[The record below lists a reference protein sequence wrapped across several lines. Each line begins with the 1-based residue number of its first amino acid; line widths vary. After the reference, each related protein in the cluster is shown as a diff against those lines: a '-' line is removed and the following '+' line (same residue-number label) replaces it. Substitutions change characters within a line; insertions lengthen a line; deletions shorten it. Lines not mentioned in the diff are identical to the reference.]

1 MRSEDSSRH
10 LKNQSSDILKMQKT
24 QFKYILIS
32 LLFLISFAV
41 DGNAQ
46 FKEEAFKQ
54 TYNSKADSTAA
65 ADTADKLFSFKE
77 WGRGLAH
84 KQDIEIGTMFIG
96 SVFAPGTA
104 QIYNKDYWKLPI
116 IYGGI
121 GALAGTGGYYMHQY
135 NKSKKV
141 YNAFMSD
148 KAAHELQYGTEYPF
162 DAPPLDLQAK
172 RTGTWLLAG
181 AGLIYWG
188 SLMDGVVCFKS
199 NREPLPGRATL
210 YSVLLPGLGQIY
222 NGELFKVPIYWGG
235 MLVSVHLLVNNHNNY
250 MRFKRI
256 HNEATSTDPEISGN
270 VPINGETAKWYRD
283 VYRRYRDYSIVATAL
298 VYLLQV
304 IDANVFAYMHDFE
317 VNDDITMS
325 VEPAVISPYNAYAIN
340 TPQSGMYGSNA
351 FGMRV
356 GIRF

>member
-1 MRSEDSSRH
+1 MHRR
-10 LKNQSSDILKMQKT
+10 IRR
-24 QFKYILIS
+24 YIFAFIV
-32 LLFLISFAV
+32 FLTGFAV

-46 FKEEAFKQ
+46 FKEEAFQQ
-54 TYNSKADSTAA
+54 TYNEKGDSTAV

-84 KQDIEIGTMFIG
+84 KQTIEIGTMFMG

-121 GALAGTGGYYMHQY
+121 GTLAGTGGYYLHRY
-135 NKSKKV
+135 NKSG
-141 YNAFMSD
+141 NPGD
-148 KAAHELQYGTEYPF
+148 KT
-162 DAPPLDLQAK
+162 
-172 RTGTWLLAG
+172 TGTWLLAG
-181 AGLIYWG
+181 AGLVYWG
-188 SLMDGVVCFKS
+188 SLMDGVIS
-199 NREPLPGRATL
+199 YESDIDPLPGRATM
-210 YSVLLPGLGQIY
+210 YSALLPGLGQIY

-235 MLVSVHLLVNNHNNY
+235 LLVSSHLLVKYNTNY
-250 MRFKRI
+250 KRFKRI

-283 VYRRYRDYSIVATAL
+283 VYRRYRDYSIVATVL
-298 VYLLQV
+298 VYALQV
-304 IDANVFAYMHDFE
+304 LDANVFAYMHDFE
-317 VNDDITMS
+317 VTDDISMNI
-325 VEPAVISPYNAYAIN
+325 EPALISPYNEYAMHTGPVN
-340 TPQSGMYGSNA
+340 PMNNA